1 MLTIPRP
8 FHCSI
13 KPLAKPLDK
22 SNFAEAKSLNVNIR
36 KDLSLFVTE
45 ENLRL
50 SRLESRSTVEVARQD
65 LRHEDGHT
73 DSGVLYRGIRR
84 GE

>member
-45 ENLRL
+45 ENLRSIEVEIEEATNSPITL
-50 SRLESRSTVEVARQD
+50 GKPFDRRSGSAGFAT
-65 LRHEDGHT
+65 
-73 DSGVLYRGIRR
+73 
-84 GE
+84 